1 MSLVFEDRTSR
12 IEGYFALRILVVDDE
27 ETLRTSIAQ
36 SLREEGYAVD
46 EASNGIDADC
56 KAMALDYDLV
66 LLDWMLP
73 GMSGIDLLKKLR
85 LKRSMPVLL
94 LTARDSIQ
102 DRVVGLDLGAD
113 DYLVKPFSLS
123 ELHARIRALIRRSAG
138 HASNNI
144 VAGQLTLDL
153 GAKTVQYSGKDIVL
167 TAREYS
173 LLELLAI
180 HKGKVV
186 TRTLIY
192 DHIFDDDDDSL
203 SNIVD
208 VHISHLRKKLSHDL
222 IETRRGQG
230 YILHG

>member
-1 MSLVFEDRTSR
+1 M
-12 IEGYFALRILVVDDE
+12 RILVVDDE
-27 ETLRTSIAQ
+27 ETLRGAISQ
-36 SLREEGYAVD
+36 SLREAGYAVD
-46 EASNGIDADC
+46 QADNGIDAEI
-56 KAMALDYDLV
+56 KASALDYDVV

-73 GMSGIDLLKKLR
+73 GMSGIELLKKLR
-85 LKRSMPVLL
+85 IKRSTPVLI

-102 DRVVGLDLGAD
+102 DRVVGLDHGAD

-138 HASNNI
+138 HASNHI
-144 VAGQLTLDL
+144 VAGPLIVDL
-153 GAKTVQYSGKDIVL
+153 GMKKVQFSGKEVVL

-192 DHIFDDDDDSL
+192 DHIFDEDDDSL